1 MRMRRMIN
9 GCDQQLIKD
18 GYHIHDGY
26 NNDDKFDD
34 NHEDYSEIM
43 IVNITLDCNI
53 LHSLTSITT

>member
-1 MRMRRMIN
+1 MIN